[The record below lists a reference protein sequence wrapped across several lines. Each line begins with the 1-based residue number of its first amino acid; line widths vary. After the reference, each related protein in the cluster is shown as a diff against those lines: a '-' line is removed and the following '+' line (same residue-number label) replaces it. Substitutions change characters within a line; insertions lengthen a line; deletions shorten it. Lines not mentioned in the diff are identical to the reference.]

1 MSIVQPIQI
10 NVALE
15 VFEHWDS
22 LGVEAR
28 ANLLTRS
35 ARLLSENQASMATW
49 QIDNAMRQI
58 SEPHTM
64 PGPTGESNEL
74 STRGRGVFLCTATDT
89 TSEQVKVGLVGQV
102 YAALI
107 AGNTVITVGVEGQ
120 KLMDSL
126 ASVLPEHI
134 VQNVADSAQDSI
146 IAADHLAGVAAIC
159 DQNTAQDLNQ
169 KLSMK
174 SGLISQ
180 LCEETDWQN
189 LSTIAAPHYV
199 LRFVTEQ
206 TVSTNTTAIGG
217 NASLLALGS
226 HEDQ

>member
-15 VFEHWDS
+15 VFENWDS
-22 LGVEAR
+22 LGVEGR
-28 ANLLTRS
+28 SQLLTLS
-35 ARLLSENQASMATW
+35 AQTLSANQALMAKW
-49 QIDNAMRQI
+49 QIENAIRQI
-58 SEPHTM
+58 GESMIM

-74 STRGRGVFLCTATDT
+74 ATQGRGVFLCTATDA

-102 YAALI
+102 FAALI
-107 AGNTVITVGVEGQ
+107 AGNTVITVGPEGQ
-120 KLMDSL
+120 KIMDAM
-126 ASVLPEHI
+126 ASVLPENV
-134 VQNVADSAQDSI
+134 VQNIAASAQDSI
-146 IAADHLAGVAAIC
+146 IEADNLAGIAILC
-159 DQNTAQDLNQ
+159 DQSTARDLNQ
-169 KLSMK
+169 RLAVK

-180 LCEETDWQN
+180 LCEEIDSQD

-206 TVSTNTTAIGG
+206 TVSINTTAIGG

-226 HEDQ
+226 HDD